1 VTGKVDL
8 DQLLD
13 SLRWE
18 FEDRVVG
25 SYSSVVDEDA
35 GSSELLSN
43 FVCGSINCFGIGNVA
58 LDIMGNHYWSGL
70 CLFQKPASKI
80 RSPLT

>member
-1 VTGKVDL
+1 MTGKVDL

-35 GSSELLSN
+35 GGAELLSN

-58 LDIMGNHYWSGL
+58 LDIMGDDYLSAT
-70 CLFQKPASKI
+70 CLIP
-80 RSPLT
+80 

>member
-1 VTGKVDL
+1 MTGEVDL
-8 DQLLD
+8 DQFLD

-18 FEDRVVG
+18 FEDGVVG

-35 GSSELLSN
+35 GGAELLSN

-58 LDIMGNHYWSGL
+58 LDIMGNHYWSITMSFPGL
-70 CLFQKPASKI
+70 RK
-80 RSPLT
+80 